1 MIRSKEDEGMKITI
15 EDRPD
20 GGEDEII
27 IRCKQVDEHLLK
39 LVYALKACQEKLTVT
54 RGADILQVMP
64 SEVFYFEAVDN
75 KVFLYL
81 EKDVYETKQKLYE
94 LEERFRGTDFVRVS
108 KSVILNLSKVKSLS
122 PAFNGRFEAT
132 MKNGEK
138 VIVSRQ
144 YVPVLKEKLGL

>member
-1 MIRSKEDEGMKITI
+1 MKITI
-15 EDRPD
+15 EDRQD

-27 IRCKQVDEHLLK
+27 IRCKHVDEHLLK
-39 LVYALKACQEKLTVT
+39 LVYALKAGQEKLTAT
-54 RGADILQVMP
+54 KGTDIVQVMP
-64 SEVFYFEAVDN
+64 KEIFYFEAVDN

-81 EKDVYETKQKLYE
+81 EKDVYETRQKLYE

-108 KSVILNLSKVKSLS
+108 KSVILNLSKVKTLS

-138 VIVSRQ
+138 LIVSRA

>member
-1 MIRSKEDEGMKITI
+1 MKITI

-27 IRCKQVDEHLLK
+27 IRCKHVDEHLLK
-39 LVYALKACQEKLTVT
+39 LVYAIKTGQEKLTAT
-54 RGADILQVMP
+54 KGTDIVQVMP
-64 SEVFYFEAVDN
+64 KEIFYFEAVDN

-138 VIVSRQ
+138 LIVSRA
-144 YVPVLKEKLGL
+144 YVPALKEKLGL

>member
-1 MIRSKEDEGMKITI
+1 MKITI

-20 GGEDEII
+20 GAEDEII
-27 IRCKQVDEHLLK
+27 IRCKHIDEHLMK
-39 LVYALKACQEKLTVT
+39 LVYALKAGQEKLTAT
-54 RGADILQVMP
+54 RGTDIVQVMP
-64 SEVFYFEAVDN
+64 GEVFYFEAVDN

-81 EKDVYETKQKLYE
+81 EKDVYETRQKLYE

-108 KSVILNLSKVKSLS
+108 KSVILNLSKVKTLS

-138 VIVSRQ
+138 LIVSRA
-144 YVPVLKEKLGL
+144 YVPALKEKLGL

>member
-1 MIRSKEDEGMKITI
+1 MKITI

-27 IRCKQVDEHLLK
+27 IRCKQIDEHLLK
-39 LVYALKACQEKLTVT
+39 LVYALKAGQEKLTAT
-54 RGADILQVMP
+54 KGTDIVQVMP
-64 SEVFYFEAVDN
+64 KEIFYFEAVDN

-81 EKDVYETKQKLYE
+81 EKDVYETRQKLYE

-108 KSVILNLSKVKSLS
+108 KSVILNLSKVKTLS

>member
-1 MIRSKEDEGMKITI
+1 MKITI

-27 IRCKQVDEHLLK
+27 IRCKHIDEHLLK
-39 LVYALKACQEKLTVT
+39 LVYALKAGQEKLTAT
-54 RGADILQVMP
+54 RGTDIVQVMP
-64 SEVFYFEAVDN
+64 KEIFYFEAVDN

-138 VIVSRQ
+138 LIVSRA

>member
-1 MIRSKEDEGMKITI
+1 MKITI

-27 IRCKQVDEHLLK
+27 IRCKYVDEHLLK
-39 LVYALKACQEKLTVT
+39 LVYALKAGQEKLTAT
-54 RGADILQVMP
+54 KGTDIVQVMP
-64 SEVFYFEAVDN
+64 KEIFYFEAVDN

-138 VIVSRQ
+138 LIVSRA
-144 YVPVLKEKLGL
+144 YVPALKEKLGL

>member
-1 MIRSKEDEGMKITI
+1 MKITI
-15 EDRPD
+15 EDLPD

-39 LVYALKACQEKLTVT
+39 LVYALKAGQEKLTVT
-54 RGADILQVMP
+54 RGTDILQVMP
-64 SEVFYFEAVDN
+64 KEVFYFEAVDN

-138 VIVSRQ
+138 LIVSRA

>member
-1 MIRSKEDEGMKITI
+1 MKITI
-15 EDRPD
+15 EDRQD

-39 LVYALKACQEKLTVT
+39 LVYALKAGQEKLTAT
-54 RGADILQVMP
+54 KGTDIVQVMP
-64 SEVFYFEAVDN
+64 KEIFYFEAVDN

-81 EKDVYETKQKLYE
+81 EKDVYETRQKLYE

-108 KSVILNLSKVKSLS
+108 KSVILNLAKVKSLS

-138 VIVSRQ
+138 LIVSRA
-144 YVPVLKEKLGL
+144 YVPMLKEKLGL

>member
-1 MIRSKEDEGMKITI
+1 MKITI

-20 GGEDEII
+20 GDEDEII

-39 LVYALKACQEKLTVT
+39 LVYALKAGQEKLTAT
-54 RGADILQVMP
+54 KGTDIVQVIP
-64 SEVFYFEAVDN
+64 RDIFYFEAVDN

-138 VIVSRQ
+138 LIVSRA